1 MQPEFRSV
9 TEILRNSL
17 LETPVNIS
25 GHGEVRY
32 KLIIDPSED
41 SSLIRYMFTFGILRM
56 ENTRVHMCSNLGDSH
71 LEKVSGGLLFLQYSY
86 ILKHHTPKIRK
97 HFIQVNIP
105 YLCVREWSVCTI
117 KLG

>member
-25 GHGEVRY
+25 GYGEVRY
-32 KLIIDPSED
+32 KLLIDPSED

-56 ENTRVHMCSNLGDSH
+56 ENTRVHMCSTLGDSH
-71 LEKVSGGLLFLQYSY
+71 LEKVGGVIFAAQLYFQTSY
-86 ILKHHTPKIRK
+86 CKNMET
-97 HFIQVNIP
+97 FDT
-105 YLCVREWSVCTI
+105 S
-117 KLG
+117 